1 MVRMAKSRADK
12 PSEPESPEEPVLAPE
27 SGSENIPGTTISEPI
42 EVRRG
47 RTAVVMGLLGIP
59 TVGLTAIAG
68 IGLGLAGIRSP
79 RPAWSIAGTLFSLI
93 VLAGWIGGLAG
104 FLNTMNALTAD
115 PPPAGIIHGGGKLG
129 TAMAAQIARGVD
141 RDDPQTP
148 PDSALAEILERMP
161 ASLRRHV
168 GNPPGELAIETLP
181 RPPGC
186 LLRWRIGPPLDPAM
200 GSAITPVDPER
211 GGIYLYAADGRM
223 LVGLDGALLS
233 NPHGVRLDDDDV
245 ALIARLVPHARKITT
260 HASDRNGQLPNGIE
274 GAEILQSG
282 GTGGVPTP
290 RYRRRPGGLF
300 DLIEPD
306 SGRRITFAA
315 FGGVLLPLQP

>member
-47 RTAVVMGLLGIP
+47 RTSVVMGLLGIP

-148 PDSALAEILERMP
+148 PDSVLAEILERMP

-168 GNPPGELAIETLP
+168 GNPPGGLAIETLP

>member
-1 MVRMAKSRADK
+1 
-12 PSEPESPEEPVLAPE
+12 
-27 SGSENIPGTTISEPI
+27 
-42 EVRRG
+42 
-47 RTAVVMGLLGIP
+47 
-59 TVGLTAIAG
+59 
-68 IGLGLAGIRSP
+68 
-79 RPAWSIAGTLFSLI
+79 
-93 VLAGWIGGLAG
+93 
-104 FLNTMNALTAD
+104 
-115 PPPAGIIHGGGKLG
+115 
-129 TAMAAQIARGVD
+129 
-141 RDDPQTP
+141 
-148 PDSALAEILERMP
+148 
-161 ASLRRHV
+161 
-168 GNPPGELAIETLP
+168 
-181 RPPGC
+181 
-186 LLRWRIGPPLDPAM
+186 
-200 GSAITPVDPER
+200 
-211 GGIYLYAADGRM
+211 M

-260 HASDRNGQLPNGIE
+260 HARARNGQLPNGIE